1 MAPYSEERNMK
12 KITKKLTLNKETVAN
27 LKQVNGG
34 LLMQDKQVASGGPEI
49 CWFSDCNP
57 CD

>member
-1 MAPYSEERNMK
+1 MVKKTAP
-12 KITKKLTLNKETVAN
+12 KKLSLNKETVAN
-27 LKQVNGG
+27 LKQVAGG
-34 LLMQDKQVASGGPEI
+34 FVQEQNLASGGPEI